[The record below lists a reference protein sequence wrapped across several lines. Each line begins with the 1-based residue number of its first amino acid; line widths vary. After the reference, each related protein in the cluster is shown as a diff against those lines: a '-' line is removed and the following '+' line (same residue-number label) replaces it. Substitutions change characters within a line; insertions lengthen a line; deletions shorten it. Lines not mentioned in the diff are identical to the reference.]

1 MQRKADIRRI
11 PKHVEMLFGKTCL
24 CLFVCED
31 VTFPPCVFEF
41 TFISAHFTSVT
52 LRLGS
57 RAGRVSWLPSA
68 LYQLPCIQIRSPSY
82 LFLQLTHLSEAKCGV
97 QKQYKTVSPR
107 CGKSFL
113 CHTRAFADIAVQIVG
128 NYDFSSRGKY
138 ARISSYNWSM
148 LKIKA
153 VGGFSVMLLVLFV
166 FCFCFFLFP
175 RRVKC

>member
-1 MQRKADIRRI
+1 MTPMQRKADIRGI

-24 CLFVCED
+24 CLFVCGD
-31 VTFPPCVFEF
+31 VTSPPCVFEF

-97 QKQYKTVSPR
+97 QTGTKQFLPDVASHFCATQEPLLISPCR
-107 CGKSFL
+107 LLAIMTFPPG
-113 CHTRAFADIAVQIVG
+113 G
-128 NYDFSSRGKY
+128 NMPGL
-138 ARISSYNWSM
+138 ARI
-148 LKIKA
+148 IGA
-153 VGGFSVMLLVLFV
+153 
-166 FCFCFFLFP
+166 C
-175 RRVKC
+175 